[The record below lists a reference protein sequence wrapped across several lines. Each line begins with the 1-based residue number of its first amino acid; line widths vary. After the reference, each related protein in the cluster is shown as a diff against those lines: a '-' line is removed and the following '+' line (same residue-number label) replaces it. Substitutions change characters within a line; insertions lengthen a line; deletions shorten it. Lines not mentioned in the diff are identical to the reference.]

1 MPSLYIVNHIVFAN
15 SLLLFVHLSIWFWA
29 LLKDTRVLH
38 CSHLIWYDFVYC
50 MHFGMERASA
60 EITPLGFLII
70 FQLFDTGVK
79 WYIAAIDNAA
89 SN

>member
-1 MPSLYIVNHIVFAN
+1 M
-15 SLLLFVHLSIWFWA
+15 
-29 LLKDTRVLH
+29 
-38 CSHLIWYDFVYC
+38 WYDFVYC
-50 MHFGMERASA
+50 MHFGMERAST

-79 WYIAAIDNAA
+79 WYIVGIDNAA